1 MRSPRTSRGCKCG
14 AAGNFDASSHS
25 FRSNDLQGV
34 TNDLAEVKFLQLR
47 TILLLQ
53 QSAQIGDNFGGAV
66 VVANDVAEQVL
77 DPRRIRWPSFQLQF
91 RGFRRVLARGQWLIE
106 FVRNRGR

>member
-1 MRSPRTSRGCKCG
+1 MRSPRTSR
-14 AAGNFDASSHS
+14 AACPVQPATLDASPRS
-25 FRSNDLQGV
+25 FRCNDLQGV

-66 VVANDVAEQVL
+66 AVANDVAEQVL
-77 DPRRIRWPSFQLQF
+77 DPPRLRWRSFPLQF
-91 RGFRRVLARGQWLIE
+91 RCFRRVLARGQWLIE